1 MLMFDNT
8 AALVPDLDTMEP
20 VSPDVVRE
28 IEQGLP
34 AYGCRPIRG
43 GLSAL
48 SAHLPLS
55 LYPVLNPG
63 PGHVRAC
70 VRGGG
75 GHGGFDALDQIGG
88 LSLTDI
94 ASMAGVFAKPQPQS
108 ASPTYPANP
117 RHPIV
122 PASPISPPT
131 EAINANNQGRA
142 AAVSPEAG
150 RTSGRAS
157 KGAGKKVLTVAKVKK
172 LLAGAAQKITA
183 KPASTKDD
191 RVFNDFD
198 ILFFKPCWRWQCG
211 RPSDWLWGWQ
221 PWDSRPWGLV
231 ARFAVGVAAGV
242 STQLLRI
249 PMNYFKVVYHIS
261 SAHFPRAFL
270 THFKNVPWWT
280 DSCLRSN
287 GVPDLCMSSGRARR
301 APHRRRHCQDRHPP
315 GTHRSARWG
324 HRFAIVQFRASNR
337 PAPRMIWS
345 CPCRHVPA
353 LISYL

>member
-122 PASPISPPT
+122 PASPPISPPT

-191 RVFNDFD
+191 RAARVARLTVDD
-198 ILFFKPCWRWQCG
+198 IAKTGILPADHKPARG
-211 RPSDWLWGWQ
+211 RGRHLQLQTMTAEMIAAEAASRLAKNRDAAR
-221 PWDSRPWGLV
+221 DSRLKRKNHVVVLEGQVDVLQAKLAAAEGLIAKLQGQV
-231 ARFAVGVAAGV
+231 KRLG
-242 STQLLRI
+242 
-249 PMNYFKVVYHIS
+249 
-261 SAHFPRAFL
+261 
-270 THFKNVPWWT
+270 
-280 DSCLRSN
+280 
-287 GVPDLCMSSGRARR
+287 GR
-301 APHRRRHCQDRHPP
+301 
-315 GTHRSARWG
+315 
-324 HRFAIVQFRASNR
+324 
-337 PAPRMIWS
+337 
-345 CPCRHVPA
+345 
-353 LISYL
+353 